1 MNIRTFEK
9 RDLQSMNRIW
19 NESVQ
24 TGKVI
29 YYYLTEAYF
38 HTKFEKNPHY
48 NPKYSLVAGV
58 DDEIV
63 GFINGIV
70 KKIFLTNKTNENSPG
85 DITCFFVHKDYRYR
99 GIGRVLVDELCK
111 LFKSAGKRSDVISNN
126 NPVNFDWRVPGT
138 YGHDHNNTPGVD
150 MDSQGYEFLKAI
162 DFEDSD
168 RKIAMYL
175 YLKNYIPWDKLKE
188 QQAQLLS
195 EDIFWKEKLSLHY
208 LLARTTA
215 PRASICAQAFA

>member
-1 MNIRTFEK
+1 M
-9 RDLQSMNRIW
+9 
-19 NESVQ
+19 
-24 TGKVI
+24 
-29 YYYLTEAYF
+29 
-38 HTKFEKNPHY
+38 
-48 NPKYSLVAGV
+48 AGV

-168 RKIAMYL
+168 RKIL
-175 YLKNYIPWDKLKE
+175 ILLLKNYIPWDKLKE

-195 EDIFWKEKLSLHY
+195 EDIFWKETFYTIYWQEQPRQERLSA
-208 LLARTTA
+208 LAA
-215 PRASICAQAFA
+215 